1 MKIFRKRI
9 TFYIHYFQAYI
20 LREIEKIPQMR
31 RDMNNLLDWI
41 IGNRKDWTKRM
52 LKKIDA
58 KVSSSGP
65 FGATT

>member
-1 MKIFRKRI
+1 
-9 TFYIHYFQAYI
+9 
-20 LREIEKIPQMR
+20 MR